1 MNIAE
6 LTDGE
11 MGIFHADSRPYYE
24 KDGRRIMKVAE
35 PYYNRDERIISG
47 FCPHCGL
54 EVNRVWNMDYCG
66 SCGREISWHD
76 ISVKDYGDIP

>member
-11 MGIFHADSRPYYE
+11 MGIFHADSRPFYE

-54 EVNRVWNMDYCG
+54 
-66 SCGREISWHD
+66 
-76 ISVKDYGDIP
+76 K

>member
-11 MGIFHADSRPYYE
+11 MGIFHADSRPFYE

-54 EVNRVWNMDYCG
+54 EVNRVWIMDY
-66 SCGREISWHD
+66 
-76 ISVKDYGDIP
+76 

>member
-11 MGIFHADSRPYYE
+11 MGIFHADSRPFYE

-35 PYYNRDERIISG
+35 PYYSRDKRIISG

-54 EVNRVWNMDYCG
+54 DYCG
-66 SCGREISWHD
+66 SCGQEISWHD